1 MPVRARTSRKAAT
14 QLDSLR
20 VLALVHPNQVRS
32 SSPLS
37 PTRQFAGLWRSR
49 WWTVVVEQGEMAS
62 QMARELEF
70 LDSNLSGE
78 QGMQRV

>member
-1 MPVRARTSRKAAT
+1 MPVQARTSRNAAT

-20 VLALVHPNQVRS
+20 VLALAHPNQVRS

-49 WWTVVVEQGEMAS
+49 WWTVDVEQGEMAR
-62 QMARELEF
+62 QMGPRAGI
-70 LDSNLSGE
+70 SGFQPLWE
-78 QGMQRV
+78 Q